1 MFTITPISH
10 AITMAPFVS
19 LGRQPVSQE
28 SADLKSSSFAPTE
41 QPVEVLSVIN
51 QRAPHERRNNEAERD
66 RLTLL
71 PFKPPVNHTAAKLIG
86 RDVTSDL
93 TNLAEDESSVRN
105 FLEVNELS
113 QLSLLAH
120 KALSTDD
127 LGLSNERPQSH
138 ASFMEEANIAPFQK
152 DTEQRRVQ
160 LQADDVVAAKAHRI
174 RRELMSL
181 VDEPSI
187 QLHQRLMEITLSS
200 GELNVGEI
208 VNSRV

>member
-51 QRAPHERRNNEAERD
+51 QRAPHELRNNEAERD

-71 PFKPPVNHTAAKLIG
+71 PFKPPVNHPAAELIG
-86 RDVTSDL
+86 RDVAGDL
-93 TNLAEDESSVRN
+93 TEDESSVRN

-120 KALSTDD
+120 KALSTDN

>member
-71 PFKPPVNHTAAKLIG
+71 PFKPPVNHPATELIG
-86 RDVTSDL
+86 RDLTGDL
-93 TNLAEDESSVRN
+93 TEDESSVRN

-113 QLSLLAH
+113 QLSLLAQ

-127 LGLSNERPQSH
+127 LGLGNERPQSH

>member
-41 QPVEVLSVIN
+41 QPVETLKVIN

-71 PFKPPVNHTAAKLIG
+71 PFKPPVNHPTAELIG
-86 RDVTSDL
+86 RDVTGGL
-93 TNLAEDESSVRN
+93 TEDESSVRN

-120 KALSTDD
+120 KALSKDD

-138 ASFMEEANIAPFQK
+138 TSFMEEANIAPFQK